1 MKENDSNRQIFEFL
15 FPELER
21 VTEAFNKLILASG
34 MEDEEIKEID
44 DDKLIDEVI
53 KRVSMKEIVGSLSA
67 ISEFASV
74 IVPIGLRI
82 NPEDITI
89 KEGLKCLPKIVE
101 VNKDFFPGLL
111 EALNLTAGEI
121 VKAMKNLNKPPG
133 KDSTQ

>member
-1 MKENDSNRQIFEFL
+1 MDRQIFEFL
-15 FPELER
+15 FSNLEQ

-34 MEDEEIKEID
+34 MSDEEIKEID
-44 DDKLIDEVI
+44 DDKLVDEVI
-53 KRVSMKEIVGSLSA
+53 KRVTTKEMIGSLST
-67 ISEFASV
+67 ISAFASV

-101 VNKDFFPGLL
+101 VNKDFFPELL
-111 EALNLTAGEI
+111 EATNRTAEEI
-121 VKAMKNLNKPPG
+121 VKIMKSLTKSPG